1 MQKSRLY
8 LSHGMTFFSKLAVH
22 ALTVA
27 RTPITATSFA
37 GDDIR
42 YAAEYEVL
50 EQELGKASSLHAAG
64 TVDWEAVREGSERLL
79 TSQTKDL
86 RIAAWLTWGLYQRDS
101 FLGLHAGLVMLSF
114 LCRDHWKDIHPRKDR
129 TRTAAI
135 TWLVPRME
143 QVLADHVPMGEQLPL
158 FEQIALELRG
168 LESCLATQLGA
179 QAPLLLPLCRRLEEM
194 VKRAGA
200 AHPQPSPVGAA
211 IAQVKQV
218 AAQVFAATVPVE
230 HEKDAHKSLRSLQ
243 DQGRPLCSWWLKQ
256 KATDLK
262 PLRLARTLLW
272 LSIDT
277 LPERNTEQITTLRGI
292 PADKLASYHE
302 RFAQG
307 LYADLLADLEASI
320 ARAPFWLDGQRL
332 AWECLSELDAE
343 QAMREVEIQLALFL
357 QRMPGLDE
365 LRFHDG
371 VPFADAETRAW
382 ISARVMPHVQPTQSP
397 SELASN
403 QSGSMPAW
411 EEALQD
417 VLPHLRKD
425 GLKSAVQKL
434 KLGLNQARGG
444 RERFFWQ
451 LTLARLCF
459 QAKKYDLAK
468 TQLESL
474 DHSLQ
479 VSGLGDWEPDL
490 ALKVLRLLHSCCEL
504 LPQNHAVRESKDE
517 IYRRLCHLDLEVVL
531 D

>member
-1 MQKSRLY
+1 
-8 LSHGMTFFSKLAVH
+8 MTFSTKLAAH
-22 ALTVA
+22 YLAIA
-27 RTPITATSFA
+27 KFPITATCFA
-37 GDDIR
+37 GDDVR
-42 YAAEYEVL
+42 YAAEYEIL
-50 EQELGKASSLHAAG
+50 EQELGKAASVHAIGA
-64 TVDWEAVREGSERLL
+64 VDWEAIREGSESLL
-79 TSQTKDL
+79 ATQTKDL
-86 RIAAWLTWGLYQRDS
+86 RIAAWLTWSLYQRDS
-101 FLGLHAGLVMLSF
+101 FAGLHAGIAMLNS
-114 LCRDHWKDIHPRKDR
+114 LCKNHWEELHPRKDR
-129 TRTAAI
+129 TRSAAI
-135 TWLVPRME
+135 SWLVPRME
-143 QVLADHVPMGEQLPL
+143 HVLADHVPMGEQLPL
-158 FEQIALELRG
+158 FEQIALELRS
-168 LESCLATQLGA
+168 LESCLTSHLDTQS
-179 QAPLLLPLCRRLEEM
+179 PLLLPLCRRLDDM
-194 VKRAGA
+194 VKRASV
-200 AHPQPSPVGAA
+200 AHPHPGTVSAA
-211 IAQVKQV
+211 ITQVKQA
-218 AAQVFAATVPVE
+218 AAQVFTAITPVE
-230 HEKDAHKSLRSLQ
+230 HEKDAHKILRGLQ
-243 DQGRPLCSWWLKQ
+243 DQARPLCSWWLKQ

-272 LSIDT
+272 LSIDS
-277 LPERNTEQITTLRGI
+277 LPERNAEQVTALRRI
-292 PADKLASYHE
+292 PADKLAGYRE
-302 RFAQG
+302 RFSQG

-332 AWECLSELDAE
+332 AWECLNEFDAE

-371 VPFADAETRAW
+371 TPFADAETRAW
-382 ISARVMPHVQPTQSP
+382 ISARVMPHVQPAQAP
-397 SELASN
+397 SEPIAS
-403 QSGSMPAW
+403 QGGTPAW

-417 VLPHLRKD
+417 VLPQLRKD

-474 DHSLQ
+474 DQTLQ
-479 VSGLGDWEPDL
+479 ATGLGDWEPDL
-490 ALKVLRLLHSCCEL
+490 ALEVLRLLHSCCEL

>member
-1 MQKSRLY
+1 
-8 LSHGMTFFSKLAVH
+8 MTFSSKLAAHVL
-22 ALTVA
+22 AIA
-27 RTPITATSFA
+27 KAPITATCFA
-37 GDDIR
+37 GDDVR
-42 YAAEYEVL
+42 YAYEYEGL
-50 EQELGKASSLHAAG
+50 EQELGKAASLHAAG
-64 TVDWEAVREGSERLL
+64 SVDWETVREGSECLL
-79 TSQTKDL
+79 GTQTKDL
-86 RIAAWLTWGLYQRDS
+86 RIAAWLTWSLYQRDS
-101 FLGLHAGLVMLSF
+101 FLGLHAGLAMLGF
-114 LCRDHWKDIHPRKDR
+114 LCRDHWEELHPRKDR
-129 TRTAAI
+129 TRAAAI
-135 TWLVPRME
+135 NWLVPRME
-143 QVLADHVPMGEQLPL
+143 QVLVDHVPMGEQLPL
-158 FEQIALELRG
+158 FEQIAVELRS
-168 LESCLATQLGA
+168 LESCLATHFGT

-200 AHPQPSPVGAA
+200 AHPQPGAVGAA
-211 IAQVKQV
+211 IAQVKQA
-218 AAQVFAATVPVE
+218 AAQVFTASTPVE
-230 HEKDAHKSLRSLQ
+230 HEKDAHKSLRSLL
-243 DQGRPLCSWWLKQ
+243 DQARPLCSWWLKQ

-272 LSIDT
+272 LPIES
-277 LPERNTEQITTLRGI
+277 LPERNAEQITALRGV
-292 PADKLASYHE
+292 PADKLTSYRE

-332 AWECLSELDAE
+332 AWECLNELNAE

-357 QRMPGLDE
+357 QHMPGLDE

-371 VPFADAETRAW
+371 TPFADAETRAW
-382 ISARVMPHVQPTQSP
+382 ISARVLPHVQLAPTT
-397 SELASN
+397 SESVTRQGGAT
-403 QSGSMPAW
+403 PAW
-411 EEALQD
+411 EDALQD
-417 VLPHLRKD
+417 VIPHLRKD
-425 GLKSAVQKL
+425 GLKCSVQKL

-474 DHSLQ
+474 DQTLQ
-479 VSGLGDWEPDL
+479 ASGLGDWEPDL
-490 ALKVLRLLHSCCEL
+490 TLEVLRLLHSCCEL

>member
-1 MQKSRLY
+1 
-8 LSHGMTFFSKLAVH
+8 MTFSNKLAVH
-22 ALTVA
+22 VLTLA
-27 RTPITATSFA
+27 KAPITATCFA
-37 GDDIR
+37 GDDVR
-42 YAAEYEVL
+42 YAAEYELL
-50 EQELGKASSLHAAG
+50 EQELGKAASLHASG
-64 TVDWEAVREGSERLL
+64 SVDWDTVREGSESLL
-79 TSQTKDL
+79 GTQTKDL
-86 RIAAWLTWGLYQRDS
+86 RIAAWLTWSLYQRES
-101 FLGLHAGLVMLSF
+101 FLGLHAGLAMLGF
-114 LCRDHWKDIHPRKDR
+114 FCRAHWDDIHPRKDR
-129 TRTAAI
+129 TRAAAI
-135 TWLVPRME
+135 TWLVHRME

-158 FEQIALELRG
+158 FEQIAVELRS
-168 LESCLATQLGA
+168 LENCLAAKLGT

-200 AHPQPSPVGAA
+200 AHPQPGAVGAA

-218 AAQVFAATVPVE
+218 AAQVFTATTPVE
-230 HEKDAHKSLRSLQ
+230 HEKDAHKSLRSMH
-243 DQGRPLCSWWLKQ
+243 DQARPLCGWWLKQ

-272 LSIDT
+272 LSIDS
-277 LPERNTEQITTLRGI
+277 LPERNADQITALRGI
-292 PADKLASYHE
+292 PADKLASYRE

-332 AWECLSELDAE
+332 AWECLHELDAE
-343 QAMREVEIQLALFL
+343 QAMREVEIQLALFI

-371 VPFADAETRAW
+371 APFADAETRAW
-382 ISARVMPHVQPTQSP
+382 ISARVMPHLQPAQTP
-397 SELASN
+397 SESHTHHGGAT
-403 QSGSMPAW
+403 PAW
-411 EEALQD
+411 EEALQE
-417 VLPHLRKD
+417 VVPQLRKD

-474 DHSLQ
+474 DQTLQ
-479 VSGLGDWEPDL
+479 ATGLGDWEPDL
-490 ALKVLRLLHSCCEL
+490 ALEVLRLLHSCCEL
-504 LPQNHAVRESKDE
+504 LPQSWPSPATATSVPANCAGST
-517 IYRRLCHLDLEVVL
+517 
-531 D
+531 

>member
-179 QAPLLLPLCRRLEEM
+179 QAPLILPLCRRLEEM

-211 IAQVKQV
+211 IAKVKQV

-490 ALKVLRLLHSCCEL
+490 ALEVLRLLHSCCEL

>member
-1 MQKSRLY
+1 
-8 LSHGMTFFSKLAVH
+8 MTFSSKLAAQVL
-22 ALTVA
+22 AA
-27 RTPITATSFA
+27 AKAPITATSFA

-42 YAAEYEVL
+42 YAAEYEIL
-50 EQELGKASSLHAAG
+50 EQELAKAASLHAAG
-64 TVDWEAVREGSERLL
+64 TVDWEAVRDGSESLL
-79 TSQTKDL
+79 STQTKDL
-86 RIAAWLTWGLYQRDS
+86 RIAAWLTWSLYQRDS
-101 FLGLHAGLVMLSF
+101 FVGLHAGLAMLGF
-114 LCRDHWKDIHPRKDR
+114 LCRNHWEEIHPRKER
-129 TRTAAI
+129 TRAAAVG
-135 TWLVPRME
+135 WLVPRME

-158 FEQIALELRG
+158 FEQIMVELRG
-168 LESCLATQLGA
+168 LESCLATHLGA

-200 AHPQPSPVGAA
+200 AHPQPGAVGAA
-211 IAQVKQV
+211 IAQVKQA
-218 AAQVFAATVPVE
+218 AAQVFTATTPVE
-230 HEKDAHKSLRSLQ
+230 HEKDAHKNLRSLQ
-243 DQGRPLCSWWLKQ
+243 DQGRPLCIWWLKQ

-272 LSIDT
+272 LSIDS
-277 LPERNTEQITTLRGI
+277 LPERNAEQITALRAI
-292 PADKLASYHE
+292 PADKLASYRE
-302 RFAQG
+302 RFGQG

-320 ARAPFWLDGQRL
+320 ARAPFWLDGQRM

-382 ISARVMPHVQPTQSP
+382 ISARVMPHLQPVQAPTESITNRGG
-397 SELASN
+397 AT
-403 QSGSMPAW
+403 PAW
-411 EEALQD
+411 EEALQA
-417 VLPHLRKD
+417 VIPQLRKD

-434 KLGLNQARGG
+434 KQGLSQARGG

-474 DHSLQ
+474 DQTLQ
-479 VSGLGDWEPDL
+479 ATGLSDWEPDL
-490 ALKVLRLLHSCCEL
+490 ALEVLRLLHSCCEL

>member
-1 MQKSRLY
+1 
-8 LSHGMTFFSKLAVH
+8 MTFSSKLAAHV
-22 ALTVA
+22 LGVA
-27 RTPITATSFA
+27 KAPVTATSFA
-37 GDDIR
+37 GDDVR
-42 YAAEYEVL
+42 YTGEYELL
-50 EQELGKASSLHAAG
+50 EKELGKASSLHAAG
-64 TVDWEAVREGSERLL
+64 SVDWETVREGSESLL
-79 TSQTKDL
+79 GTQTKDL
-86 RIAAWLTWGLYQRDS
+86 RIAAWLTWSLYQRDS
-101 FLGLHAGLVMLSF
+101 FLGLHAGLVMLSLF
-114 LCRDHWKDIHPRKDR
+114 CRDHWDDIHPRKDR
-129 TRTAAI
+129 TRAAAI
-135 TWLVPRME
+135 TWLIPRME
-143 QVLADHVPMGEQLPL
+143 QALANHVPMGEQLSL
-158 FEQIALELRG
+158 FEQIVVELRT
-168 LESCLATQLGA
+168 LENCLASRLGT

-194 VKRAGA
+194 VKRASA
-200 AHPQPSPVGAA
+200 AHPQPGPVGAA

-218 AAQVFAATVPVE
+218 AAQVFTATTPVE

-243 DQGRPLCSWWLKQ
+243 DQARPLCSWWLKQ
-256 KATDLK
+256 KASDLK

-272 LSIDT
+272 LPIDS
-277 LPERNTEQITTLRGI
+277 LPERDADQITALRGI
-292 PADKLASYHE
+292 PADKLASYRE
-302 RFAQG
+302 RFSQG

-332 AWECLSELDAE
+332 AWECLGELDAE

-371 VPFADAETRAW
+371 APFADAETRAW
-382 ISARVMPHVQPTQSP
+382 ISANVMPHVQPAQAP
-397 SELASN
+397 SESLNN
-403 QSGSMPAW
+403 QSGTTPAW

-434 KLGLNQARGG
+434 KIGLNQARGG

-474 DHSLQ
+474 DQTLQ
-479 VSGLGDWEPDL
+479 ATGLGDWEPDL
-490 ALKVLRLLHSCCEL
+490 ALEVLRLLHSCCEL

>member
-1 MQKSRLY
+1 
-8 LSHGMTFFSKLAVH
+8 MTFSSKLAAHVL
-22 ALTVA
+22 AVA
-27 RTPITATSFA
+27 RAPITATGFA
-37 GDDIR
+37 GEDVR
-42 YAAEYEVL
+42 YAAEYELL

-64 TVDWEAVREGSERLL
+64 AVDWEAVREGSEDLL
-79 TSQTKDL
+79 STQTKDL
-86 RIAAWLTWGLYQRDS
+86 RIAAWLTWSLYQRDS
-101 FLGLHAGLVMLSF
+101 FIGLHAGLSMLGF
-114 LCRDHWKDIHPRKDR
+114 LCLDHWEDIHPRKDR
-129 TRTAAI
+129 TRAAAI

-158 FEQIALELRG
+158 FEQIAAELRI
-168 LESCLATQLGA
+168 LESCLAAKLGT
-179 QAPLLLPLCRRLEEM
+179 QAPLLLPLCRRLDEM

-200 AHPQPSPVGAA
+200 AHPQPGAVGAA

-218 AAQVFAATVPVE
+218 AAQVFTATSPVE

-243 DQGRPLCSWWLKQ
+243 DQARPLCGWWLKQ

-272 LSIDT
+272 LSIDS
-277 LPERNTEQITTLRGI
+277 LPERNAEQITALRGI
-292 PADKLASYHE
+292 PADKLASYRE
-302 RFAQG
+302 RFSQG

-332 AWECLSELDAE
+332 AWECLHELDAE
-343 QAMREVEIQLALFL
+343 QAMREVEIQVALFI

-371 VPFADAETRAW
+371 APFADAETRAW
-382 ISARVMPHVQPTQSP
+382 ISARVMPHLQPAQTPKESHTHHGG
-397 SELASN
+397 AT
-403 QSGSMPAW
+403 PAW
-411 EEALQD
+411 EEALQE
-417 VLPHLRKD
+417 VLPQLRKD

-434 KLGLNQARGG
+434 KLGLNQSRGG

-474 DHSLQ
+474 DQTLQ
-479 VSGLGDWEPDL
+479 ATGLGDWEPDL
-490 ALKVLRLLHSCCEL
+490 ALEVLRLLHSCCEL